1 MRAYKGFNK
10 DMTCRGFQFE
20 ECKTYEESEAILCER
35 GFHACTNPI
44 DVFTYYPPATSI
56 YHEVELDE
64 VSEKEEEDTKIC
76 GRKIKIEKQLSLND
90 MISDSI
96 EISMQLHEKNVD
108 YSPVATSGDYS
119 PAATSG
125 NYSHAVTSGDYS
137 RAATSGNYSHA
148 ATSGDYSTAATSG
161 NYSHAVTSGDY
172 SYAATSGNS
181 SHAVTSGNYSP
192 AATSGN
198 SSHAATSGDSSH
210 AVTSGKCSHAAT
222 SGDYSHAATS
232 GNYSP
237 AATSGDSSHA
247 ATSGS
252 YSHAATSG
260 DSSIAAAIGRNSKA
274 KSTIGNWIVLAE
286 YGEWNGKTYPVLCVK
301 CGKIDGVSLKP
312 DTWYRL
318 KNGEFVEV

>member
-1 MRAYKGFNK
+1 MKAYKGFNK

-20 ECKTYEESEAILCER
+20 EGKTYEESEAILCER

-76 GRKIKIEKQLSLND
+76 GRKIKIGKQLSLND

-108 YSPVATSGDYS
+108 YSP
-119 PAATSG
+119 
-125 NYSHAVTSGDYS
+125 
-137 RAATSGNYSHA
+137 
-148 ATSGDYSTAATSG
+148 
-161 NYSHAVTSGDY
+161 
-172 SYAATSGNS
+172 
-181 SHAVTSGNYSP
+181 
-192 AATSGN
+192 
-198 SSHAATSGDSSH
+198 AATSGDSSH
-210 AVTSGKCSHAAT
+210 AVTSGKCS
-222 SGDYSHAATS
+222 
-232 GNYSP
+232 P

-247 ATSGS
+247 VTSGVS
-252 YSHAATSG
+252 SHAATLGVSSPAATSG
-260 DSSIAAAIGRNSKA
+260 DYSIAAAIGRNSKA

-312 DTWYRL
+312 DTWYQL